1 MKIQIFG
8 PPRSGTT
15 SLYEALRDNINYTM
29 GLFEPL
35 NPGMCYKI
43 NKKKKKIN
51 HLNIINNCKINI
63 IEKNVITENP
73 LHISDTQYQKI
84 LTSYKLYFNSFDKL
98 IFLVRKN
105 VEESAKS
112 LAIAKAFQNWH
123 QPYKDVNIDYTS
135 LLPLIK
141 SFNQIMEDLSEHY
154 NIPLIYYENLYSG
167 NLNYINSF
175 LKYYNIKLHNPQG
188 FYTKLNPK
196 NRLKHF

>member
-1 MKIQIFG
+1 MKVQIFG

-35 NPGMCYKI
+35 NPGMYYEI
-43 NKKKKKIN
+43 NEKNKIN

-73 LHISDTQYQKI
+73 LHISNTQYQKI
-84 LTSYKLYFNSFDKL
+84 LTFYKLYFNSFDKL

-105 VEESAKS
+105 IEESAKS
-112 LAIAKAFQNWH
+112 LAIAKTSQNWF
-123 QPYKDVNIDYTS
+123 QPYKDINIDYTS

-141 SFNQIMEDLSEHY
+141 SFNQMMEDLSQHY
-154 NIPLIYYENLYSG
+154 DIPLIYYEDLYSG
-167 NLNYINSF
+167 DLNYIDSF
-175 LKYYNIKLHNPQG
+175 LKYYNIKPHNLHG
-188 FYTKLNPK
+188 FYTKLDPK